1 MDEYDWGNLNRLLKY
16 LKGTK
21 YTKLELGVDLLSVVI
36 WWVDAS
42 HNTHVNFRGHTRIMM
57 ILGRGAVINPP
68 PENKYNVK
76 SSKEWDLVW
85 APDGLSV
92 VLWRFFWFQNIR
104 SEWSRGRGIWIMYH
118 RKYLGW
124 CARHAKARQGFRE
137 FIGELMNMGIYN
149 NDGIERKRTSGRI
162 SGGTAIEENVLN
174 TTTQNL
180 S

>member
-1 MDEYDWGNLNRLLKY
+1 
-16 LKGTK
+16 
-21 YTKLELGVDLLSVVI
+21 
-36 WWVDAS
+36 
-42 HNTHVNFRGHTRIMM
+42 
-57 ILGRGAVINPP
+57 
-68 PENKYNVK
+68 
-76 SSKEWDLVW
+76 
-85 APDGLSV
+85 
-92 VLWRFFWFQNIR
+92 
-104 SEWSRGRGIWIMYH
+104 MYH